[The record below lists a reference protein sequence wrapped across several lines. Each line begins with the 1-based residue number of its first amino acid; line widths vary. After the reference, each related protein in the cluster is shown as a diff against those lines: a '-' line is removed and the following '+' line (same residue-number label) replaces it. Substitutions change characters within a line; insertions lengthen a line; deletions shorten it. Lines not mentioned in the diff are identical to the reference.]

1 MSTSSCRRREKIER
15 PASDSLTTY
24 LREIR
29 AYPLLTRAE
38 EIDLARGIRA
48 GDQAAAERLVCGN
61 LRFVVSVAKKYQ
73 HRGVALSDLV
83 NEGNLGLLRAA
94 ARFDETKEVRFI
106 SYAVWWV
113 RQSIVHFLAD
123 SAYALPLPV
132 GRAGVVY
139 RVNRTTDR
147 LRQTL
152 SREPTRREIAE
163 ASAID
168 ETELD
173 TTVPVARAPISLEA
187 PLSEH
192 EDAGLAEFIADE
204 AQEGAD
210 EEIARRDLT
219 DVVHGAMHHLGA
231 RQVAVLRMYFGLDGT
246 EPMSLEEIGTEF
258 GITRERVRQI
268 KEKALSRL
276 RRSVSSSAL
285 ATFCG

>member
-1 MSTSSCRRREKIER
+1 MATSRCRRRERNER
-15 PASDSLTTY
+15 PVSDSLTTY

-29 AYPLLTRAE
+29 AYPLLTRDE
-38 EIDLARGIRA
+38 EIDLARRIRA
-48 GDQAAAERLVCGN
+48 GDQTAAERLVCGN

-73 HRGVALSDLV
+73 HRGAALSDLV

-94 ARFDETKEVRFI
+94 ARFDETRDVRFI

-113 RQSIVHFLAD
+113 RQSIAEFLAR
-123 SAYALPLPV
+123 SEYALTLPV

-139 RVNRTTDR
+139 RAHRTGDR

-152 SREPTRREIAE
+152 SREPTRREIAD
-163 ASAID
+163 ALAID

-173 TTVPVARAPISLEA
+173 TTVPVARPPLSLEA
-187 PLSEH
+187 PLSER
-192 EDAGLAEFIADE
+192 EDVGLAEFIADE
-204 AQEGAD
+204 AQESVDA
-210 EEIARRDLT
+210 EIARRDLT
-219 DVVHGAMHHLGA
+219 DIVQGAMRHLSA
-231 RQVAVLRMYFGLDGT
+231 RQAAVLRMYFGLDGT
-246 EPMSLEEIGTEF
+246 EPMSLEQIGVEF

-276 RRSVSSSAL
+276 RRSVSSAAL